1 MELEDA
7 RGATLRGLRE
17 PPGMARVQA
26 GLAPRDALLAYVTA
40 EAGTSVI
47 VIRPDGSGHT
57 QLAVD
62 GATLGRLVERLRADA
77 PPVKLL
83 DRVRHAA
90 RLRHM
95 SPRTEEAYVGW
106 ARRFILFHGKKH
118 PAEMGSAEVVA
129 FLSDLAVARGVGP
142 VSQNQARSA
151 LLFLYGVVLGQ
162 ELEAV
167 DEIVRPRTTP
177 PLPVVLAR
185 DEVAR
190 VLDALEG
197 THQIIATLLYGSGMR
212 LLECL
217 QLRVKDID
225 FRRRQAT
232 VRHGKGRR
240 DRRCPLPTKLRP
252 RLEAHLERI
261 EQLHARD
268 RAAGICVRL
277 PEALARK
284 FPNAPAELG
293 WYWAFPA
300 RRASIDRR
308 SGECFRH
315 HLHET
320 AMQRAVKRAAAR
332 ARLTKR
338 VTCHTFRHSFATHLL
353 EDGTDIRT
361 VQELLGH
368 RSVTTTMIYTHVLD
382 RGPLGV
388 SSPADRL

>member
-1 MELEDA
+1 
-7 RGATLRGLRE
+7 
-17 PPGMARVQA
+17 
-26 GLAPRDALLAYVTA
+26 
-40 EAGTSVI
+40 
-47 VIRPDGSGHT
+47 
-57 QLAVD
+57 
-62 GATLGRLVERLRADA
+62 
-77 PPVKLL
+77 
-83 DRVRHAA
+83 
-90 RLRHM
+90 M
-95 SPRTEEAYVGW
+95 SPRTEDAYVAW
-106 ARRFILFHGKKH
+106 ARRFILFHDKKH
-118 PAEMGSAEVVA
+118 PAEMGSAEIVA
-129 FLSDLAVARGVGP
+129 FLSDLAVGRGVGA
-142 VSQNQARSA
+142 VTQNQARSA
-151 LLFLYGVVLGQ
+151 LLFLYRIVLGK
-162 ELEAV
+162 ELEGI
-167 DEIVRPRTTP
+167 DEIVRPHTSP

-190 VLDALEG
+190 VLEALEG

-217 QLRVKDID
+217 RLRIKDID
-225 FRRRQAT
+225 FQRRQAT

-252 RLEAHLERI
+252 RLEAHLARI

-277 PEALARK
+277 PEGLARK
-284 FPNAPAELG
+284 FPNAPAELS

-300 RRASIDRR
+300 RRATVDRH

-320 AMQRAVKRAAAR
+320 AMQRAVKRAATR

-368 RSVTTTMIYTHVLD
+368 RSVNTTMIYTHVLD

-388 SSPADRL
+388 ISPTDRL